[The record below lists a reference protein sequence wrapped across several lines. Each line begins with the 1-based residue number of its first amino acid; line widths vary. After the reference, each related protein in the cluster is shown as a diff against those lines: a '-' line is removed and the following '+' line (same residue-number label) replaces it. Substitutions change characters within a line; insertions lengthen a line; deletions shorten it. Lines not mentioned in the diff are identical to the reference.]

1 MIQIRRSGIP
11 TSRSRGRSFLGRLI
25 GWLAMRDGSLRVFG
39 KGVAEHTM
47 RSLQTTVSDCD
58 QHVPSKR
65 SSDTLQRRRISLPWP
80 EGRDFRILSIDGG
93 GIRGIFPAAFLAG
106 LERRCLGRDSISA
119 YFDLIAGTSTGGII
133 ALGLASGYTATE
145 ICRLYVE
152 RGCEIFPPIPDNW
165 LGDLSRHGRRI
176 FQLFKVRYDR
186 ESLLRILR
194 ELFGTRSFG
203 DTSTL
208 LCIPS
213 FDGCYGEPYIFKT
226 PHHPD
231 YRLDRHELA
240 VKVAAATAAAPT
252 YYAPMEDRGY
262 RFIDGGVWANNPVMI
277 ALVDALSCYEVPRER
292 VRVLSLGCGNRPYT
306 VGKVKAKMGGAFAWH
321 DIMYAAMRLQS
332 HNAIGQAG
340 LLIGR
345 DRIIRVDA
353 PAGAHRIALDDW
365 SRAVTT
371 LPQAAEELLEK
382 HRSQVASVFLQGP
395 AATYRPAPA
404 AA

>member
-1 MIQIRRSGIP
+1 
-11 TSRSRGRSFLGRLI
+11 
-25 GWLAMRDGSLRVFG
+25 MRDGLLRVFG

-47 RSLQTTVSDCD
+47 RRLQTIVSDGD
-58 QHVPSKR
+58 QHVPRKR
-65 SSDTLQRRRISLPWP
+65 SSNALQRRRILLPWP
-80 EGRDFRILSIDGG
+80 EGQDFRILSIDGG

-106 LERRCLGRDSISA
+106 LERRCLGHDSISA

-165 LGDLSRHGRRI
+165 LGDVFRHWRRI

-194 ELFGTRSFG
+194 ELFGFRSFG
-203 DTSTL
+203 ATSTR

-213 FDGCYGEPYIFKT
+213 FDGRHGEPYIFKT

-231 YRLDRHELA
+231 YRVNRHEST
-240 VKVAAATAAAPT
+240 VRVAAATAAAPT
-252 YYAPMEDRGY
+252 YYAPMEDGGY
-262 RFIDGGVWANNPVMI
+262 RFIDGGVWANNPVMV
-277 ALVDALSCYEVPRER
+277 ALVDVLSCFDVPRER
-292 VRVLSLGCGNRPYT
+292 VCILSLGCGSRPYT
-306 VGKVKAKMGGAFAWH
+306 VGKVKAKMGGAFAWL
-321 DIMYAAMRLQS
+321 DIMHAAMRLQS

-353 PAGAHRIALDDW
+353 PADAHRIALDDW
-365 SRAVTT
+365 SRAVAT
-371 LPQAAEELLEK
+371 LPHAAKESLEK
-382 HRSQVASVFLQGP
+382 HGSQVESVFLQGP
-395 AATYRPAPA
+395 AADYRPVPVA
-404 AA
+404 A